1 MGDNDEWQRYCRH
14 CGFTCGAKKVTS
26 WQVHRFIRAP
36 ITNCNW
42 VVAPTGSKRECCWTL
57 SLWAIRV
64 IFQFLSRLS
73 LERRSKCKMI
83 NIPSEATEPQ
93 RVCPHLHS
101 RPNRIQEL
109 LQWSSMLIP
118 TSLRPSC
125 LLLSFICLPAR
136 ILVMWYFLYWC
147 LPLTLCVHHIHL
159 KWPAYLADINCLLL
173 LSISFRHLYCYLS
186 HSHSRD
192 FCL

>member
-26 WQVHRFIRAP
+26 WQVHRFIGAP

-109 LQWSSMLIP
+109 LLLQWSSMLPHP
-118 TSLRPSC
+118 TSVAFSC
-125 LLLSFICLPAR
+125 LLYASQPGYL
-136 ILVMWYFLYWC
+136 WC
-147 LPLTLCVHHIHL
+147 
-159 KWPAYLADINCLLL
+159 DIS
-173 LSISFRHLYCYLS
+173 SIDAS
-186 HSHSRD
+186 HSHCAFITST
-192 FCL
+192 

>member
-1 MGDNDEWQRYCRH
+1 MGVNDEWQRYCQLWFH
-14 CGFTCGAKKVTS
+14 MWCEKGDFLTGS
-26 WQVHRFIRAP
+26 SVHPGP

-57 SLWAIRV
+57 SLWAIRA

-109 LQWSSMLIP
+109 LQWPSMLVP
-118 TSLRPSC
+118 TSLPHPTSVAFSC
-125 LLLSFICLPAR
+125 LLYASQPGYL
-136 ILVMWYFLYWC
+136 WC
-147 LPLTLCVHHIHL
+147 
-159 KWPAYLADINCLLL
+159 DIS
-173 LSISFRHLYCYLS
+173 SIDAS
-186 HSHSRD
+186 HSHCAFITST
-192 FCL
+192 